1 MQPRPVFDDRKGASV
16 MTRAKPLRA
25 MTQSAVTAVLAL
37 LLTAAPA
44 VAGDLYVS
52 HQGRLLDGLGDPL
65 TGSASLRVSLYSD
78 VEGTVHLWR
87 STFPSTGLEHGY
99 FSLGL
104 TGDDDTGRS
113 LDDVLGSGPLY
124 VGIAVDTTV
133 DDGPAERLGSG
144 LGAGG
149 LPTGCA
155 LGAQLMMS
163 ANGWACTTGGSV
175 LQEVSTTAG
184 SGASGNWA
192 YGTTTS
198 SSGGQV
204 MSLTITP
211 TTATSTLEVVAITS
225 VRENGNT
232 SDVTGMGIYRNSE
245 SAPLVIAHNNG
256 TYSNYSHGYS
266 GSGKSHMEY
275 LEWSG
280 TSGTTSPIT
289 FKVRVGTNSTGI
301 RCSPGLC
308 TMTVR
313 ERL

>member
-1 MQPRPVFDDRKGASV
+1 MPRANILRV
-16 MTRAKPLRA
+16 MTR
-25 MTQSAVTAVLAL
+25 SVVTAVVAL
-37 LLTAAPA
+37 LLATAPA
-44 VAGDLYVS
+44 LAGDLYVS

-65 TGSASLRVSLYSD
+65 SGSASLRISLYSD
-78 VEGTVHLWR
+78 VEGTADVWR
-87 STFPSTGLEHGY
+87 STFPSTALEHGY

-113 LDDVLGSGPLY
+113 FNNVLGSGPLY
-124 VGIAVDTTV
+124 VGIAVNGTIDE
-133 DDGPAERLGSG
+133 GPPERLGSG

-155 LGAQLMMS
+155 LGAQLMMTT
-163 ANGWACTTGGSV
+163 NGWVCTTGGSI
-175 LQEVSTTAG
+175 LQEVSTSAG
-184 SGASGNWA
+184 SGSSGNWA
-192 YGTTTS
+192 YGATNS

-211 TTATSTLEVVAITS
+211 TTSTSTLEVVAITS

-256 TYSNYSHGYS
+256 TYSPYSHGYS
-266 GSGKSHMEY
+266 GSGASHMEY

-280 TSGTTSPIT
+280 TSGTTSPVT
-289 FKVRVGTNSTGI
+289 FKVRVGTNSSGI

-313 ERL
+313 ERQ